1 MDSLNRS
8 IIIDEFYSNFPFLE
22 TDKQLLNSSINFIHS
37 DYGNYSGEVK
47 TKILENAQSSGKG
60 RDNQSYKYFLN
71 FENNT
76 SLNDVQFIRHGWGK
90 MSWKNGTLYGANL
103 QFVYSDHDEYIGQ
116 WLDNIQHGNYED

>member
-47 TKILENAQSSGKG
+47 TKILENAQSSGQK

-71 FENNT
+71 FENDT
-76 SLNDVQFIRHGWGK
+76 SLSDVQFIRHGWGK
-90 MSWKNGTLYGANL
+90 MSWKNGTLYGSDL
-103 QFVYSDHDEYIGQ
+103 QFIYSDQDEYIGQ
-116 WLDNIQHGNYED
+116 WLNNIQHGDYEN